1 MKTDT
6 RIVCG
11 TVSYRQQSLER
22 ALAGIAKSGF
32 KAIEVACISGYCD
45 HIWPEQMSVGDMDR
59 LGKMVE
65 GFGLR
70 IASIA
75 GHVDLA
81 WPLMGKRADVAQFP
95 RLAKDVDIAHEGF
108 VLLRS
113 RIDLASHLGVEIVN
127 TGIGVTSD
135 PGEVERFYKE
145 FDALLAYAE
154 RRQIKIGLESHA
166 GLTETAVA
174 TLALCNKLGRS
185 NLGLN
190 YDAANVRF
198 YTGLDPVADLESCER
213 QLRDR
218 IVHVHIKDH
227 RGGKG
232 NWDFPPLGE
241 GEVDFKKLAAAF
253 QRVGYRGPYSLEIQ
267 FLGPGTTDPTP
278 EFIDQGIA
286 ASYRFMHNLGLEG

>member
-1 MKTDT
+1 MSNLL
-6 RIVCG
+6 VCG
-11 TVSYRQQSLER
+11 TVTYRQQSLER
-22 ALAGIAKSGF
+22 ALEGIAKSGF
-32 KAIEVACISGYCD
+32 RAIEVSCISAYCD
-45 HIWPEQMSVGDMDR
+45 HIFPEHMSAGDMDR
-59 LGKMVE
+59 LAKLVAS
-65 GFGLR
+65 FGLR

-75 GHVDLA
+75 GHIDLG
-81 WPLMGKRADVAQFP
+81 WPLMGKRANVAQFP
-95 RLAKDVDIAHEGF
+95 QLAKDVDIAHEGF
-108 VLLRS
+108 VRLRS
-113 RIDLASHLGVEIVN
+113 RIDLASHMGVEIVN

-135 PGEVERFYKE
+135 PKEVERFYKE

-154 RRQIKIGLESHA
+154 KRKIKIGLESHA
-166 GLTETAVA
+166 GLTETAAV
-174 TLALCNKLGRS
+174 TLALCNKLGRP

-198 YTGLDPVADLESCER
+198 YTGLDPVADLESCEKE
-213 QLRDR
+213 LRDR

-241 GEVDFKKLAAAF
+241 GEVNFKKLAEIF
-253 QRVGYRGPYSLEIQ
+253 RRVGYRGPYSLEIQ

-286 ASYRFMHNLGLEG
+286 ASYRFMANLGLEN

>member
-1 MKTDT
+1 MSNLL
-6 RIVCG
+6 VCG
-11 TVSYRQQSLER
+11 TVTYRQQTLER

-32 KAIEVACISGYCD
+32 NAIEVSCISAYCD
-45 HIWPEQMSVGDMDR
+45 HIFPEQMTVGEMDG
-59 LGKMVE
+59 LAKLVE
-65 GFGLR
+65 SFGLR

-75 GHVDLA
+75 GHIDLA
-81 WPLMGKRADVAQFP
+81 WPLIGKRADIAQFP
-95 RLAKDVDIAHEGF
+95 QLAENVDIAHEGF
-108 VLLRS
+108 LLLRS
-113 RIDLASHLGVEIVN
+113 RVDLADHLGVEIVN

-135 PGEVERFYKE
+135 EKEVDRFYRE
-145 FDALLAYAE
+145 FDALLGYAE
-154 RRQIKIGLESHA
+154 KRKIKIGLESHA

-185 NLGLN
+185 NVGLN

-198 YTGLDPVADLESCER
+198 YTGTDPVADLESCEK

-241 GEVDFKKLAAAF
+241 GEVNFKKLAAIF
-253 QRVGYRGPYSLEIQ
+253 KRVGYKGPFSLEIQ
-267 FLGPGTTDPTP
+267 FHGPGTTDPTP
-278 EFIDQGIA
+278 EMIDDGIA
-286 ASYRFMHNLGLEG
+286 QSYQFMHNLGLEN